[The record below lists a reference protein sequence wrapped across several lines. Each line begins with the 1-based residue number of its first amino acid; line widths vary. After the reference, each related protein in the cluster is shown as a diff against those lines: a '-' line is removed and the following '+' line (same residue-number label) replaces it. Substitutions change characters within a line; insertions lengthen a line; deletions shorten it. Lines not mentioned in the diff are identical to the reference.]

1 MSQLQMQYPPPRYW
15 RGLQSVL
22 PALHWKIVYLP
33 RKVRRDIP
41 LCAGW
46 KEWRLPLCADLGV
59 TGVFICNR
67 SFWQLNNTEIA
78 ESAKTLLIFGNA
90 CRKIGRVQLSNTNQ
104 INILHGV
111 PQNSM

>member
-1 MSQLQMQYPPPRYW
+1 LFTFHAKCGEIFPFAQAGKNGGCLFV
-15 RGLQSVL
+15 QSF
-22 PALHWKIVYLP
+22 
-33 RKVRRDIP
+33 
-41 LCAGW
+41 
-46 KEWRLPLCADLGV
+46 ADLGV